1 MTFTLGGCPINWM
14 SKLQAIIVL
23 LIIKA
28 KYHTLSE
35 DAKEVIWLKRLF
47 IELQIGDDTPTKL
60 YTNNQSN
67 MKLIK
72 NLILH
77 VKTRSIYIYIYIN
90 SKHHYIRKKVR
101 DGTIKINYIPTHE
114 QIVDLLIKPLG
125 RIHFKELQ
133 KIIGVVKGD

>member
-14 SKLQAIIVL
+14 STLQAIIVL

-77 VKTRSIYIYIYIN
+77 VKTRSIYIYIY
-90 SKHHYIRKKVR
+90 K
-101 DGTIKINYIPTHE
+101 
-114 QIVDLLIKPLG
+114 
-125 RIHFKELQ
+125 
-133 KIIGVVKGD
+133 